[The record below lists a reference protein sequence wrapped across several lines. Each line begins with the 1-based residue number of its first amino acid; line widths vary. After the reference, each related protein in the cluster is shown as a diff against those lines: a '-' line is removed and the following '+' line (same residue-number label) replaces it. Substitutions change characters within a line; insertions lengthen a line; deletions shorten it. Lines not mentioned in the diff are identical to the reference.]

1 MTGPKFIRQ
10 IVLIFAV
17 VLICNSCEKSEHE
30 SKLFKSLTSKSTH
43 IDFVNQVEETEKLN
57 ILLFMNMYNGGG
69 VAIGDIN
76 NDGLPDI
83 YFTSNLGANRLFL
96 NKGNITFKDITE
108 SANVPGKTDQKSWTN
123 GVTMVDVNGDGFLD
137 IYVCNLYGFMDFKGG
152 NLLYINNGD
161 QTFAERSKE
170 YGLDAHTYAQQ
181 ATFFDYDQDGDL
193 DMFLLNQSLHSPNS
207 FKPASERSVRDSL
220 AGDRLYQ
227 NNNNYFTDV
236 SEKAG
241 IFGGSMGYGLAV
253 SIADLNNDGYP
264 DIYVSND
271 FHEND
276 YLYYN
281 QGNGTFREDIANS
294 VGHTSTY
301 SMGND
306 IADVNNDGWMDIFTL
321 DMKPY
326 EEKMQK
332 SISGIDSYD
341 LYQFK
346 LNYSYYYQFPRNM
359 LQINKG
365 KLFDNTVQFVEL
377 GEYYD
382 ISATDWS
389 WSPLFADFDLD
400 GNKDLF
406 ISNGI
411 PHMVNDLDF
420 IRYTDRVENNS
431 PVEENF
437 LSVINIVPEG
447 KVSNVAFRNV
457 DGKFVNQTKK
467 WGLDLV
473 GCSNGTAYA
482 DLDNDGDLDLV
493 INNLNMKASVY
504 ENQATKNSSNNFI
517 KVKFEGTDRNRF
529 GIGARVI
536 VESGGLTQTQELF
549 PVKGWLSSMNSELVF
564 GLGNNRV
571 VDKLK
576 VCWANG
582 KGQTLE
588 NIKPNQTLLLKYSD
602 ATQVQP
608 PSNENKAK
616 IFKNITE
623 ESGIDFKHHEDDFV
637 DFDFEKLIPRMIS
650 REGPKITVGDVNNDG
665 LDDFYVG
672 GAKGQ
677 PGCIYVQQP
686 AGKKYFKKI
695 ESEDFYK
702 DRACEDIESAF
713 LDVDKDGDLDLYAVS
728 GGSGPTYPDPS
739 FVDRLY
745 LNDGKG
751 KFKTTEKHPH
761 LDFNGSCV
769 VVDDFNNDGNT
780 DLFVG
785 ARSIPGSYGLYQS
798 SRILLG
804 NGNGALYD
812 VSASVFGQHIKLG
825 MVTDAVWLKENKE
838 LVIVGD
844 WMPVTVLDFKKFPLV
859 EQKME
864 HSSGW
869 WNTIYADDL
878 DGDGDKD
885 LLLGNLGKNT
895 NLKASVEYPVNLYLK
910 DFDNNSSIDPIMSY
924 YRDGV
929 EYPYFSL
936 DEMAKQLVAI
946 KKVYKT
952 YNEFSGSDFPSVF
965 PKKELTGAARLQA
978 FTFES
983 TCYENKGGG
992 PFVQIELPEELQ
1004 YSPVYSFL
1012 SHDFDGDGSVEIL
1025 AGGNFFENQVSM
1037 GKYDASYGHF
1047 LKRNPQT
1054 KKWEESEPR
1063 ETGFAV
1069 KGEIRDIK
1077 LLKGRN
1083 GKNLIVVGI
1092 NDQKVQLFT
1101 F

>member
-1 MTGPKFIRQ
+1 MTGTKFIRH

-17 VLICNSCEKSEHE
+17 GFICNSCEKSEHE
-30 SKLFKSLTSKSTH
+30 SKLFNSLSSKSTN
-43 IDFVNQVEETEKLN
+43 IDFVNHVEDTEELN

-83 YFTSNLGANRLFL
+83 YFTSNMEANRLYL
-96 NKGNITFKDITE
+96 NQGNMTFKDITE
-108 SANVPGKTDQKSWTN
+108 SANVQGKTDQKSWTN
-123 GVTMVDVNGDGFLD
+123 GATMADVNSDGFLD
-137 IYVCNLYGFMDFKGG
+137 IYVCNLHGFKEFKGG

-161 QTFAERSKE
+161 QTFTERSKE

-181 ATFFDYDQDGDL
+181 STFFDYDQDGDL

-227 NNNNYFTDV
+227 NNNNHFTDV

-241 IFGGSMGYGLAV
+241 IYGGSMGYGLAV
-253 SIADLNNDGYP
+253 GVADVNNDGYP

-281 QGNGTFREDIANS
+281 QGNGTFKEDIANS
-294 VGHTSTY
+294 AGHTSTY

-306 IADVNNDGWMDIFTL
+306 IADVNNDGWLDIFTL

-359 LQINKG
+359 LQINNG

-382 ISATDWS
+382 VSATDWS
-389 WSPLFADFDLD
+389 WSPLFADLDLD

-411 PHMVNDLDF
+411 PRRVNDLDF
-420 IRYTDRVENNS
+420 IRYTDRVEDNS

-437 LSVINIVPEG
+437 LSVINTVPEG
-447 KVSNVAFRNV
+447 KVSNVAFRNM

-493 INNLNMKASVY
+493 INNLNIEASVY
-504 ENQATKNSSNNFI
+504 ENQATKNSGNNFI

-529 GIGARVI
+529 GIGVRII
-536 VESGGLTQTQELF
+536 VESGGHAQTQELF
-549 PVKGWLSSMNSELVF
+549 PVKGWLSSMNNELVF
-564 GLGNNRV
+564 GLGNSQE
-571 VDKLK
+571 VDKLT
-576 VCWANG
+576 VYWANG

-602 ATQVQP
+602 ATSVQP
-608 PSNENKAK
+608 LSNENKTK

-623 ESGIDFKHHEDDFV
+623 ESGIDFKHQEDDFV

-650 REGPKITVGDVNNDG
+650 GEGPKIAVGDVNNDG
-665 LDDFYVG
+665 LDDFYIG

-677 PGCIYVQQP
+677 PGCIYVQQSE
-686 AGKKYFKKI
+686 GKKYFSKI
-695 ESEDFYK
+695 ESADFYK

-713 LDVDKDGDLDLYAVS
+713 LDVDKDGDLDLYVVS

-739 FVDRLY
+739 FFDRLY
-745 LNDGKG
+745 LNEGKG
-751 KFKTTEKHPH
+751 NFKTSETHPH

-769 VVDDFNNDGNT
+769 VADDFNNDGNT

-804 NGNGALYD
+804 NGKGALYD
-812 VSASVFGQHIKLG
+812 VSASIFGQHIKLG
-825 MVTDAVWLKENKE
+825 MVTDAVWLKEKKE

-844 WMPVTVLDFKKFPLV
+844 WMSVTVLDFKKFPLV
-859 EQKME
+859 EQKIE

-885 LLLGNLGKNT
+885 LLLGNLGKNA
-895 NLKASVEYPVNLYLK
+895 NLKASEGSPVNLYLK
-910 DFDNNSSIDPIMSY
+910 DFDNNSSIDPIMSH
-924 YRDGV
+924 YREGV

-952 YNEFSGSDFPSVF
+952 YNEFAGSDFPSVF
-965 PKKELTGAARLQA
+965 PKNELTGAARLQA

-983 TCYENKGGG
+983 TCYENKGDGT
-992 PFVQIELPEELQ
+992 FVQTGLPEELQ
-1004 YSPVYSFL
+1004 FSPVYSFV

-1037 GKYDASYGHF
+1037 GKYDASYGHY

-1054 KKWEESEPR
+1054 KKWNEIEARDS
-1063 ETGFAV
+1063 GFAV

-1077 LLKGRN
+1077 FLKGRN
-1083 GKNLIVVGI
+1083 GENLVVVGV